1 MGGRSLKPRFERKVF
16 TMSDK
21 LINSRPENSV
31 EDPLGS
37 SLGDL
42 VTQEIASNLDRQF

>member
-1 MGGRSLKPRFERKVF
+1 
-16 TMSDK
+16 MSDK